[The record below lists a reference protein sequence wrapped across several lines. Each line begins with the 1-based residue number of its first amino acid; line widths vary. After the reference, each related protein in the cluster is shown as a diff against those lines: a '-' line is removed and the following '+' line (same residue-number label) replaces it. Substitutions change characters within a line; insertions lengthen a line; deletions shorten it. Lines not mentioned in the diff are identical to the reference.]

1 MLHPISQSV
10 FRLIIMMVLIGTPA
24 FIEAAQAARTKAQKA
39 PAAKEDPG
47 PWLLAGRDGECVPLS
62 ILSKKGPE
70 YSDIQSPH
78 QLAEKLRAAGHEA
91 EIKEFN
97 AGTRPGGRGAR
108 VFGRARR
115 DVYRKGSLR
124 QTAAYCRKQIIV
136 NSRALL
142 AGVSAGRLAAKFFF

>member
-10 FRLIIMMVLIGTPA
+10 FKLIIMMMLIGTPA

-97 AGTRPGGRGAR
+97 AGTRPA
-108 VFGRARR
+108 VEVRAP
-115 DVYRKGSLR
+115 
-124 QTAAYCRKQIIV
+124 
-136 NSRALL
+136 
-142 AGVSAGRLAAKFFF
+142 SAGLDVMFIKKDLCDKPPPTAENK